1 MPATNPHG
9 DDASGGCG
17 RADQPGDGLP
27 ASDLRPRVL
36 AGAILS
42 AFDAAWAAWIDDPGG
57 RPLRAHMAEACDL
70 TEGMSLPLLRNPPA

>member
-1 MPATNPHG
+1 
-9 DDASGGCG
+9 
-17 RADQPGDGLP
+17 
-27 ASDLRPRVL
+27 VL